1 MAWGVKQVLVDMLPP
16 CTEEADLVIGRPAAD
31 GEFGHDGAVA
41 GSGEGK
47 KMAAR
52 RCWSCHGAMA
62 EVTKGD
68 VTVGMKQEGM
78 VGSHM
83 A

>member
-1 MAWGVKQVLVDMLPP
+1 MMGQLRA
-16 CTEEADLVIGRPAAD
+16 PAR
-31 GEFGHDGAVA
+31 
-41 GSGEGK
+41 GK

-78 VGSHM
+78 VGAHM